1 MTDAVVLA
9 EDLVA
14 AGDESSSTVEVAV
27 LSRDVIRSEAED
39 QVLQML
45 AEHDI
50 AVPTVASAEG
60 EYRMLLEGF
69 AFWGLPAH
77 HFVLAFWGHLADWD
91 DQVPLD
97 RELASLLDLQDAEW
111 RPVERQVIEEQMRA
125 VARASLATTAL
136 ESPM

>member
-1 MTDAVVLA
+1 M
-9 EDLVA
+9 
-14 AGDESSSTVEVAV
+14 
-27 LSRDVIRSEAED
+27 LSRDVIRSDGED

-50 AVPTVASAEG
+50 VIPAVTSADE
-60 EYRMLLEGF
+60 EYRMLLKGF

-91 DQVPLD
+91 EQVPLD
-97 RELASLLDLQDAEW
+97 RELVSLLDLQDAEG

-125 VARASLATTAL
+125 AARASLATTTP
-136 ESPM
+136 E